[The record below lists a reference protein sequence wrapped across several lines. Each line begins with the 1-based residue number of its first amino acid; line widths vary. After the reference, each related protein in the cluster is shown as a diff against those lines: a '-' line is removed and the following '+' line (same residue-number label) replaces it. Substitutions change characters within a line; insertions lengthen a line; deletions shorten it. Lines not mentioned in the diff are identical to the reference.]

1 VAVLIIPDEPERT
14 STTIR
19 IVGRISPGQAKTTA
33 SPTTTVDW
41 QTASARMQDWQLITL
56 VSRRPMPIDGNPW
69 EPRSTST
76 PWQRA
81 LQELIDGAALIVAP
95 AGRQLLGHDRP
106 GQALAVIKGVV
117 RVFTWTTSGHRV
129 TTGYARPGDL
139 VGVNSVLSGS
149 DNHGAEAL
157 NDATLAVLSLE
168 SLRNLVIRR
177 PELGWALAEHLAEQ
191 AVDATRRL
199 VDGTVRPATAR
210 VARHLLELAEH
221 SSDEGIVVR
230 ISHRRLADAVGTARE
245 VVTRALGELRGNG
258 IIETDLRLIR
268 VLDRDALARAAD
280 AVR

>member
-1 VAVLIIPDEPERT
+1 
-14 STTIR
+14 
-19 IVGRISPGQAKTTA
+19 
-33 SPTTTVDW
+33 
-41 QTASARMQDWQLITL
+41 MQDWQLITL
-56 VSRRPMPIDGNPW
+56 VSRRPITIDGNPW

-95 AGRQLLGHDRP
+95 AGTLLLGHDRP
-106 GQALAVIKGVV
+106 GQALAVVKGVV
-117 RVFTWTTSGHRV
+117 RAFTWTTSGHRV

-139 VGVNSVLSGS
+139 VGVNWVLSGS

-157 NDATLAVLSLE
+157 NDATLTVLSLE

-199 VDGTVRPATAR
+199 VDGTARPATAR
-210 VARHLLELAEH
+210 VARHLLEIAEH

-245 VVTRALGELRGNG
+245 VVTRALGGLRGNG